1 MVTKYNLRRREAL
14 RGLRTGRD
22 WIEIVERALWVG
34 LLATAFVIGWLAL
47 PQLVEQYAD
56 ERAAQAIAAEERA
69 RSSEKEAHR
78 ILAHVLNGRT
88 VRDKDTGAMLFVQ
101 VSKQEGL

>member
-22 WIEIVERALWVG
+22 WFGIVERAVWAF
-34 LLATAFVIGWLAL
+34 LAATIFVIGWLAL
-47 PQLVEQYAD
+47 PQLVEQYAE
-56 ERAAQAIAAEERA
+56 ERAARAIAAEESARA
-69 RSSEKEAHR
+69 AEKDAHR

-88 VRDKDTGAMLFVQ
+88 VRDRDTGTMLFVQ